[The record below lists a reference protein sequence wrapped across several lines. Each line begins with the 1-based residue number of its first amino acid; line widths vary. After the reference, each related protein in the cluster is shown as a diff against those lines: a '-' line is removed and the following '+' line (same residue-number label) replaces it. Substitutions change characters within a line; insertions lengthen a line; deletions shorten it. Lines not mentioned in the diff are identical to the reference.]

1 MLWPSRK
8 KMTAKKTINRNC
20 LIPNE
25 GGFRPAGS
33 VVFNELA
40 IDLILTTSVNFG
52 AVRQGAN
59 CCNIPVTL
67 IDPDDR
73 GFECDGLLSTVIA
86 ASEMFFRMTRSSSC
100 ALVVAKKLSR
110 WRIAEQK

>member
-73 GFECDGLLSTVIA
+73 GFECDRLVSSLA
-86 ASEMFFRMTRSSSC
+86 ARKYASCCARTFILTLAPLWRNMFVNSIS
-100 ALVVAKKLSR
+100 
-110 WRIAEQK
+110 